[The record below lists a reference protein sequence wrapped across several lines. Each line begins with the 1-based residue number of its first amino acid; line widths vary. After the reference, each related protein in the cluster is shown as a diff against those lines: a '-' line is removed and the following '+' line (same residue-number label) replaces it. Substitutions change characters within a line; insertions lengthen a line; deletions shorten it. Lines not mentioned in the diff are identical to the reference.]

1 MEKKLTKNEKGITLV
16 ALIITIIILLILA
29 VVSIR
34 AITGDN
40 ILGKSETAK
49 EKYES
54 AKKDEADKLGNYA
67 NSIETN
73 GNNKNNESNAKYFRG
88 IADGEIIVKMAN
100 NKLEFYYRGEESGP
114 YYKIPQSNYDGYYV
128 ISLNTKVKS
137 SGSIHNYDKVWARIS
152 KDESEYRDD
161 DIIIENVHYS
171 TTDIFLI
178 SDTEACND
186 PSNWYYANEEESL
199 MEEESEYS
207 ICTLLT
213 DFDTSLLSEEE
224 ISF

>member
-40 ILGKSETAK
+40 ILGKAEAGK

-54 AKKDEADKLGNYA
+54 AKKEEEKTLGDYVD
-67 NSIETN
+67 SMDL
-73 GNNKNNESNAKYFRG
+73 NKNSGSSDAKYFR
-88 IADGEIIVKMAN
+88 IIMDGEGIVKIAN
-100 NKLEFYYRGEESGP
+100 NKLKFYYRGEESGP
-114 YYKIPQSNYDGYYV
+114 YYKIPEQEGNYL

-137 SGSIHNYDKVWARIS
+137 NGTIHNYDKAWARRRD
-152 KDESEYRDD
+152 DESEYRED

-171 TTDIFLI
+171 TTDIILI
-178 SDTEACND
+178 SDTEICND

-199 MEEESEYS
+199 MEEESEDS
-207 ICTLLT
+207 IAGLLT

-224 ISF
+224 ISL